1 MGFNLREAI
10 QSRHL
15 LAPRGVFSKTPLSRL
30 RGLDVLA
37 LDVGARGGF
46 DFLLAPIAPLV
57 TFIGFDPDAAEIER
71 LEAAG
76 AQGWG
81 GVRYLPV
88 ALGETADARPLY
100 LTRSPGCS
108 SLLESD
114 PEVYGRYG
122 REALFAVE
130 GTTEVATLGLDEAAR
145 EYGFEAAAYLKL
157 DIQGAELE
165 VLRTGTRL
173 LEESVTAIRAEVEF
187 QPIYRDQPLFRD
199 VDVFLSEQGFMLTG
213 LHHPISWS
221 LQPAGQ
227 APFASGRDCLGDLIH
242 ADAFYLRYPD
252 RYSDEDDAGIA
263 LCVRGALVAL
273 ALGRLSYAATLL
285 GRPRVAAWL
294 ADGQGIDAAEALE
307 KARRLMR
314 RHTRRARWLELARAV
329 LRG

>member
-1 MGFNLREAI
+1 MGFDLKDARLN
-10 QSRHL
+10 RHL
-15 LAPRGVFSKTPLSRL
+15 LAPRGLFSKTPLSRL

-71 LEAAG
+71 LQAVG
-76 AQGWG
+76 AQGWKA
-81 GVRYLPV
+81 VRYLPV
-88 ALGETADARPLY
+88 ALGQTADVRPLY
-100 LTRSPGCS
+100 LTRSPGCI
-108 SLLESD
+108 SLIESN

-122 REALFAVE
+122 REGLFAVE
-130 GTTEVATLGLDEAAR
+130 GTTEVATVGLDEAAR
-145 EYGFEAAAYLKL
+145 EHGLEAAAYLKL

-165 VLRTGTRL
+165 VLQTGTRL
-173 LEESVTAIRAEVEF
+173 LEESVTAIRTEVEF

-199 VDVFLSEQGFMLTG
+199 VDAFLADRGFVQAG
-213 LHHPISWS
+213 FHHPISWS

-227 APFASGRDCLGDLIH
+227 AQFVSGRDCLGDLMH
-242 ADAFYLRYPD
+242 ADAFYLRHPD
-252 RYSDEDDAGIA
+252 RYSDADDAGIR

-294 ADGQGIDAAEALE
+294 ADVQGIDAAEAMGE
-307 KARRLMR
+307 ARRWMR
-314 RHTRRARWLELARAV
+314 RHTRRARWLELARAA

>member
-1 MGFNLREAI
+1 MVFDLKEARL
-10 QSRHL
+10 SRHL
-15 LAPRGVFSKTPLSRL
+15 LAPREVFSKTPLSRL

-88 ALGETADARPLY
+88 ALGATADARPLY

-114 PEVYGRYG
+114 PGVYGRYG
-122 REALFAVE
+122 RESLFAVE
-130 GTTEVATLGLDEAAR
+130 GTTDVATLGLDEAAR
-145 EYGFEAAAYLKL
+145 EYGFEAASYLKL
-157 DIQGAELE
+157 DVQGAELE
-165 VLRTGTRL
+165 VLRTGPRL
-173 LEESVTAIRAEVEF
+173 LDESVTAIRTEVEF
-187 QPIYRDQPLFRD
+187 QPIYRGQPLFRD
-199 VDVFLSEQGFMLTG
+199 VDAFLADRGFVLAG
-213 LHHPISWS
+213 FHHPIAWS
-221 LQPAGQ
+221 LQTEGRAEYVT
-227 APFASGRDCLGDLIH
+227 GRDCLGDLIH
-242 ADAFYLRYPD
+242 ADAFYLRHPE
-252 RYSDEDDAGIA
+252 RYADADDAGIA
-263 LCVRGALVAL
+263 LCARGALVAL

-285 GRPRVAAWL
+285 GWPRVAAWL
-294 ADGQGIDAAEALE
+294 AEVQGIDAAEAME